1 MNSRTACIHHPDLRN
16 TYIERVWTPRLRPGT
31 KKLMNSPKDA
41 KAARQRTYDAARR
54 QRRLDNAAIVIE
66 RGIDK
71 VLWASD
77 AHQIEVEPNYRRLKL
92 NYPRDA
98 LRVFSKRWEHPAV
111 HRHCWISANAYLS
124 NTRSDVA
131 RRLLA

>member
-31 KKLMNSPKDA
+31 KRLMNSPKDA

-92 NYPRDA
+92 NYPRDDLITLLEA
-98 LRVFSKRWEHPAV
+98 VEASSRASPLLDLRKRVSVEYA
-111 HRHCWISANAYLS
+111 I
-124 NTRSDVA
+124 
-131 RRLLA
+131 